1 MSSVASCLRDL
12 PGTPKHEP
20 VPPLAIAA
28 AITSAI
34 IHASWNAAL
43 KGGRGDRIVD
53 AFLIAIGGMAT
64 AIVLFAFMGV
74 PVAAAWPY
82 LLASVVIHLIYWV
95 TLFKAYDLGDLSH
108 IYTLSRGSAPLL
120 VALGAGLTAHEI
132 PPPFKIAGIA
142 LVSVGVLAVGA
153 SPNAPLR
160 ATLWALAIGVTI
172 ASYSLVDAL
181 GARISG
187 NAALYVGWTSG
198 VMGAP
203 MIAFSVWRRGG
214 RQLLADASV
223 APWRGVFIGI
233 ISFAGYG
240 LVLWAQTFAP
250 IAQVTALRE
259 TSVVWGALI
268 AFTFLGEQLGLRR
281 WLGAAIVAL
290 GAGLI
295 AFG

>member
-12 PGTPKHEP
+12 AGALKHEP

-64 AIVLFAFMGV
+64 AVVLFAFLGV

-82 LLASVVIHLIYWV
+82 LMASVIIHLVYWV

-120 VALGAGLTAHEI
+120 VALGAALTAHEI
-132 PPPFKIAGIA
+132 PPPLKMAGIG
-142 LVSVGVLAVGA
+142 LVSAGVLAVGA
-153 SPNAPLR
+153 SANAPVK
-160 ATLWALAIGVTI
+160 ATLWALAIGVAI

-198 VMGAP
+198 VMGVP
-203 MIAFSVWRRGG
+203 MIAFCVWRRGG
-214 RQLLADASV
+214 EQLLADASI
-223 APWRGVFIGI
+223 APWRGIFIGV

-268 AFTFLGEQLGLRR
+268 AFAFLHEQLGLRR

>member
-1 MSSVASCLRDL
+1 
-12 PGTPKHEP
+12 

-43 KGGRGDRIVD
+43 KGGRGDRIAD
-53 AFLIAIGGMAT
+53 AFLIAIGGMLT
-64 AIVLFAFMGV
+64 AGVVFAFMGV
-74 PVAAAWPY
+74 PAAAAWPY
-82 LLASVVIHLIYWV
+82 LAASVLIHLVYWV

-120 VALGAGLTAHEI
+120 VAIGAMLTAHEV
-132 PPPFKIAGIA
+132 PPPFKILGIV
-142 LVSVGVLAVGA
+142 LVSIGVLAVGA

-160 ATLWALAIGVTI
+160 ATLWALAIGVSI
-172 ASYSLVDAL
+172 SSYSLIDAL
-181 GARISG
+181 GARVSG
-187 NAALYVGWTSG
+187 NAVLYVGWTSG
-198 VMGAP
+198 IMGVP
-203 MIAFSVWRRGG
+203 MIAFCRWRRGG
-214 RQLLADASV
+214 KQMLVDAGV
-223 APWRGVFIGI
+223 APWRGIFIGI

-268 AFTFLGEQLGLRR
+268 AFVFLREQLGLRR
-281 WLGAAIVAL
+281 WLGASIVAL